1 MCTKW
6 LWSYPVDVAVAVA
19 QYSDK
24 TYFFQTP
31 TSSIPVFEK
40 RWKEKNAKLWFSA
53 KCEGK
58 ILWESTGS
66 PNCAIWTLKWRH
78 FLPKL
83 PKKKNWQPNFRRGK
97 VYFHI
102 LGLFLAFWDLKWSSN
117 ATLFFK
123 WYRRQMI
130 NSIAYFRKLVL
141 HDFAYVN

>member
-40 RWKEKNAKLWFSA
+40 RWKEKNAKLWLSA

-58 ILWESTGS
+58 MENSLRKHRQPQLCHMNPKMATFSTKVTQKRRTD
-66 PNCAIWTLKWRH
+66 NQTLGGVK
-78 FLPKL
+78 FIST
-83 PKKKNWQPNFRRGK
+83 F
-97 VYFHI
+97 
-102 LGLFLAFWDLKWSSN
+102 
-117 ATLFFK
+117 
-123 WYRRQMI
+123 
-130 NSIAYFRKLVL
+130 
-141 HDFAYVN
+141 

>member
-1 MCTKW
+1 MRSCGSVRSAKGKFFEKAQAAPTVPYEPW
-6 LWSYPVDVAVAVA
+6 NGDIFYQSYP
-19 QYSDK
+19 
-24 TYFFQTP
+24 
-31 TSSIPVFEK
+31 E
-40 RWKEKNAKLWFSA
+40 
-53 KCEGK
+53 
-58 ILWESTGS
+58 
-66 PNCAIWTLKWRH
+66 
-78 FLPKL
+78 
-83 PKKKNWQPNFRRGK
+83 KKNWQPNFRRGK